1 MEKLDYS
8 YASNVFS
15 ILAAIS
21 LITGIYFKTGFSIA
35 LGILI
40 GIVCIIISE
49 RSRHKSEQLNK
60 QEMLEEVIKYLG
72 ERDEK
77 TVSIQTG
84 RRSKS
89 KKV

>member
-1 MEKLDYS
+1 
-8 YASNVFS
+8 
-15 ILAAIS
+15 
-21 LITGIYFKTGFSIA
+21 
-35 LGILI
+35 
-40 GIVCIIISE
+40 
-49 RSRHKSEQLNK
+49 
-60 QEMLEEVIKYLG
+60 MLEEVIKYLG